1 MPTIKVEYC
10 GFYQYS
16 WPSHFINLN
25 ENQSF
30 HHVYHNKRG
39 VYHDVHGMYGLEAA
53 IFVSFL
59 NFWTYF
65 MSEWAY
71 KKRHVFKNIFK
82 LSIPSYTSHSFLK
95 HLNTILT
102 IRAIL
107 TMAYLYHQSF
117 IIRTK
122 LQFINFFI
130 SFTNICHLYMLA
142 QILPVNK
149 INRVQSN

>member
-16 WPSHFINLN
+16 WPSHFIIRVFTTYTTT
-25 ENQSF
+25 S
-30 HHVYHNKRG
+30 G
-39 VYHDVHGMYGLEAA
+39 VYIMLYTECMVSKRRKVDQST

-65 MSEWAY
+65 MSELAY
-71 KKRHVFKNIFK
+71 KTRHVFKNIFK
-82 LSIPSYTSHSFLK
+82 LPIPSYTSYSFLK

-122 LQFINFFI
+122 LQFINFFLFHLQI
-130 SFTNICHLYMLA
+130 YVIC
-142 QILPVNK
+142 IC
-149 INRVQSN
+149 

>member
-1 MPTIKVEYC
+1 MKIRVFTTYTTT
-10 GFYQYS
+10 S
-16 WPSHFINLN
+16 
-25 ENQSF
+25 
-30 HHVYHNKRG
+30 G
-39 VYHDVHGMYGLEAA
+39 VYIMLYTECMVSKRRKVDQST

-82 LSIPSYTSHSFLK
+82 LPIPSYTSYSFLK

-107 TMAYLYHQSF
+107 TMAYLYHQISGQSF
-117 IIRTK
+117 SLLIFLFH
-122 LQFINFFI
+122 LQIYV
-130 SFTNICHLYMLA
+130 ICICLHKYYRL
-142 QILPVNK
+142 IKSTVCK
-149 INRVQSN
+149 ETDE

>member
-1 MPTIKVEYC
+1 MKIGVFTTYTTT
-10 GFYQYS
+10 S
-16 WPSHFINLN
+16 
-25 ENQSF
+25 
-30 HHVYHNKRG
+30 G
-39 VYHDVHGMYGLEAA
+39 VYIMLYTECMVSKRRKVDQST

-65 MSEWAY
+65 MSELAY

-82 LSIPSYTSHSFLK
+82 LPIPSYTSHSFLK

-130 SFTNICHLYMLA
+130 SFTNICHLYMLT

>member
-1 MPTIKVEYC
+1 MKIRVFTTYTTT
-10 GFYQYS
+10 S
-16 WPSHFINLN
+16 
-25 ENQSF
+25 
-30 HHVYHNKRG
+30 G
-39 VYHDVHGMYGLEAA
+39 VYIMLYTECMVSKRRKVDQST

-82 LSIPSYTSHSFLK
+82 LPIPSYTSHSFLK
-95 HLNTILT
+95 HLNTLLT

-107 TMAYLYHQSF
+107 TMAYLYHQISGQSF
-117 IIRTK
+117 S
-122 LQFINFFI
+122 LLFFFI